1 MNLALIRILDPKN
14 ILNVLL
20 SILPISF
27 IAGNLII
34 NLNLLSIVLFTSI
47 FYGRD
52 LISLKLLLIDKIIIF
67 LFFFTFFVGLTNSFV
82 LYENILNFEENIIL
96 KKSLFFFKYLIFYFC
111 IRTLVENNI
120 FNFKFF
126 FVSCSC
132 CVLFVSLDLIY
143 QLIFGKDIFG
153 FERIDNK
160 LPGPFGDEQIAGGY
174 LQRFS
179 FFLFFLFFVLNKKI
193 EKKFFYF
200 LLISLFLLIS
210 FAVLIS
216 GNRMPFVMYLLSWF
230 FLFLLEKRI
239 RKYFLPFLIL
249 SFTFVILIFLN
260 VDQVRNNVTHFYS
273 MLHQMV
279 NFFLQLFENNANLNF
294 PNAYTKEL
302 YSGLVTWKINPIFG
316 GGIESFNI
324 NCSKL
329 VKTCASHPHNYYLEI
344 LSEIGLLG
352 MLIVSIVFLYVL
364 YIAIFKKFIDES
376 LFQNNNYISPFAIM
390 FLIEVFPIKSSGS
403 FFTTGNST
411 YIFFIIAVI
420 LGLYRKQQLN

>member
-1 MNLALIRILDPKN
+1 MNLVEIRILNPKN
-14 ILNVLL
+14 ILNILL

-67 LFFFTFFVGLTNSFV
+67 LFFFTFFVGLINSFE

-111 IRTLVENNI
+111 VRTLVENNI
-120 FNFKFF
+120 FNFRFF

-193 EKKFFYF
+193 EKKFFYS

-216 GNRMPFVMYLLSWF
+216 GNRMPLVMYLLSWF

-279 NFFLQLFENNANLNF
+279 NFFLQSFENNANLNF

-302 YSGLVTWKINPIFG
+302 YSGLVTWKINPVFG

-329 VKTCASHPHNYYLEI
+329 VKTCATHPHNYYLEI

-390 FLIEVFPIKSSGS
+390 FLIEIFPIKSSGS

>member
-1 MNLALIRILDPKN
+1 MNLAEIKVLNTKN
-14 ILNVLL
+14 ILNILL

-27 IAGNLII
+27 IAGNLVI
-34 NLNLLSIVLFTSI
+34 NLNLLSIILFTSI

-52 LISLKLLLIDKIIIF
+52 LILLKFLLIDKIIIF
-67 LFFFTFFVGLTNSFV
+67 LFFFTFLVGLINSFY
-82 LYENILNFEENIIL
+82 LYENIFNFEENIIL

-111 IRTLVENNI
+111 VRTLVENNV

-126 FVSCSC
+126 FISCSF

-143 QLIFGKDIFG
+143 QLITGKDIFG
-153 FERIDNK
+153 FERIDQK
-160 LPGPFGDEQIAGGY
+160 ISGPFGDEQIAGGY

-179 FFLFFLFFVLNKKI
+179 FFLFFLFFVSDKKI
-193 EKKFFYF
+193 EKKILYF
-200 LLISLFLLIS
+200 VLISLFLIIS

-216 GNRMPFVMYLLSWF
+216 GNRMPFIMYLLSWL
-230 FLFLLEKRI
+230 FLFILEKRI

-249 SFTFVILIFLN
+249 FFTFTILIFLN
-260 VDQVRNNVTHFYS
+260 VDQVRNNGMHFYS
-273 MLHQMV
+273 ILHQMV
-279 NFFLQLFENNANLNF
+279 NFFPQLFENNTNLDF
-294 PNAYTKEL
+294 PNAYIKEL

-316 GGIESFNI
+316 GGIESFHI

-329 VKTCASHPHNYYLEI
+329 VITCASHPHNYYLEI

-352 MLIVSIVFLYVL
+352 MIIVLLVFLYIL

-376 LFQNNNYISPFAIM
+376 LFQNNHYISPFALM
-390 FLIEVFPIKSSGS
+390 FLIEIFPIKSSGS
-403 FFTTGNST
+403 FFTTGNAT

-420 LGLYRKQQLN
+420 LGIYRKQQLN